1 MTISTR
7 LADFVAT
14 LDGLGVD
21 AVAIAVRDACAR
33 GEGAWID
40 PTDEHMHARPCTV
53 QHEIE
58 MMGVTAWGAEP
69 EEAARNWLKRARLMI
84 EAEAELR
91 GIAA

>member
-7 LADFVAT
+7 LADFVAA
-14 LDGLGVD
+14 LDGLGIDTLTV
-21 AVAIAVRDACAR
+21 AVRDACAR
-33 GEGAWID
+33 GEGVWID
-40 PTDEHMHARPCTV
+40 PTDRHTQARPCTV

-84 EAEAELR
+84 EAEAETR